1 MAHEVEAAAADG
13 LGGFFSR
20 RRAHSAPP
28 GTPCA
33 NCATPLLG
41 PWCHACGQLGE
52 DFHRSLVRLML
63 EAVEGVLHLDGRLWR
78 TLPDLFLRP
87 AKLTRAYLDGHRAPQ
102 IPPLR
107 LFLVVLLLVFFVGTL
122 GPHKTK
128 FVNLKATPGA
138 TAQVIKAPV
147 VVQTDSGGAKADGE
161 VKIDGRSVTTFG
173 GVVMVDSADGSPA
186 KKLADYEA
194 KLAGKTHLTA
204 GEWLKLHALRALA
217 DPERFN
223 LILQEWG
230 ERFAFLTLPM
240 ATILL
245 SLIFVFNRRF
255 YVFDHAIFSL
265 HSLSAVGLMAA
276 VSTGLQGLT
285 FGVSELLLL
294 AAPLHLYKHMRGV
307 YGTSRLGTLLRMAIL
322 GALSLIGVAFIYV
335 GLVAVGLNGMS

>member
-1 MAHEVEAAAADG
+1 MAHEVEAAAAES

-20 RRAHSAPP
+20 RKSHAAPP

-41 PWCHACGQLGE
+41 PWCYACGQLGE
-52 DFHRSLVRLML
+52 DFHRSMTRLTL

-107 LFLVVLLLVFFVGTL
+107 LFLVVLLLVFFAGTL

-128 FVNLKATPGA
+128 LVNVKMTPGA
-138 TAQVIKAPV
+138 AAQVIRAPV
-147 VVQTDSGGAKADGE
+147 TVRTDSGAVKSDGGVNIE
-161 VKIDGRSVTTFG
+161 GRSVTTFG
-173 GVVMVDSADGSPA
+173 GVVMVDSTDGSPA

-194 KLAGKTHLTA
+194 KLAGKSHLTA
-204 GEWLKLHALRALA
+204 GEWLKLHALRARA

-255 YVFDHAIFSL
+255 YIFDHTIFSL

-276 VSTGLQGLT
+276 VATGLKGLT
-285 FGVSELLLL
+285 FGLSDLVLLW
-294 AAPLHLYKHMRGV
+294 APVHLYKHMRGV
-307 YGTSRLGTLLRMAIL
+307 YGTSRLGTLLRMAML
-322 GALSLIGVAFIYV
+322 GF
-335 GLVAVGLNGMS
+335 